1 MGRIAPFDVLVLGGG
16 GVLGEAWMTAALAGV
31 HEAGGPD
38 ARASGSFIGTSA
50 GSVVGAGLAGGVA
63 PHDRLERLEREPARA
78 RTPPAAAPSAVAQAL
93 ALAGSA
99 GRAATAAAAAP
110 AIALGLRVSEPA
122 GALLRRTAL
131 ARVRS
136 GRWSLA
142 ELGRAIDRLGL
153 RWDGRLLVAAVD
165 VASGRR
171 VMFGAPGARQASVS
185 EAVVAS
191 CAIPGV
197 CPPMRIGER
206 TYVDGGVWSP
216 TNMDAA
222 IDVRGASVLCLN
234 PTGSLGGPV
243 AFGVVGALSRSLAAG
258 EAFALRR
265 RGARVTVVDPDRGS
279 SIAMG
284 ANLLDAGPRPD
295 VIAAGLEQGRRL
307 AGELAKQRRE

>member
-16 GVLGEAWMTAALAGV
+16 GVLGEAWMTAALAGL

-38 ARASGSFIGTSA
+38 ARASGCFIGTSA
-50 GSVVGAGLAGGVA
+50 GSVVGAGLAGEVA
-63 PHDRLERLEREPARA
+63 PHDRLERLAREPARA
-78 RTPPAAAPSAVAQAL
+78 RTPPAAASSAVAQAL

-99 GRAATAAAAAP
+99 GRAATAAGAAP
-110 AIALGLRVSEPA
+110 AIALGLGVSEPA

-142 ELGRAIDRLGL
+142 ELGRAIDGLGL

-171 VMFGAPGARQASVS
+171 VTFGAPGARQASVS
-185 EAVVAS
+185 DAVVAS

-222 IDVRGASVLCLN
+222 TDVRGASVLCLN

-243 AFGVVGALSRSLAAG
+243 ALGVVGALSRSLAAG

-265 RGARVTVVDPDRGS
+265 RGARVTVVDPDRAS
-279 SIAMG
+279 SITMG
-284 ANLLDAGPRPD
+284 ANLLDAGPRPE

-307 AGELAKQRRE
+307 AGALTKQRRE

>member
-16 GVLGEAWMTAALAGV
+16 GVLGESWMTAALAGL

-38 ARASGSFIGTSA
+38 ARASGCFIGTSA
-50 GSVVGAGLAGGVA
+50 GSVVGAGLASGVA
-63 PHDRLERLEREPARA
+63 PYDRLERLAQEPARA

-171 VMFGAPGARQASVS
+171 VTFGAPGARQASVS

-197 CPPMRIGER
+197 CQPMRIGER

-265 RGARVTVVDPDRGS
+265 RGARVTVVDPDRAS

-307 AGELAKQRRE
+307 AGALAKQRRE